1 MLYQFTCL
9 PFGLSPS
16 ARLFTKTLKPVI
28 AFLRS
33 MGIRLLI
40 FSDNILITAD
50 SPERAAEHT
59 EIVIRVLESLG
70 FVIKKKTSI
79 LKPTQTI
86 LFLGFIVNSIKMLLL
101 LPEEKLQKLKSS
113 ALSLLENVPTAR
125 EVLSFLGQCQ
135 AVLPALQMAFRAI
148 QRDLIQVIS
157 PQGDKV
163 NYKKTISLSEG
174 AIKDLLWWTQG
185 PAQANGSVIIPP
197 KVDSVIFSDA
207 SKIGWGAHLLEI
219 SIGGRWKELE
229 ALDYINYLELEAA
242 YLALR
247 AFLPLIK
254 GNHVQFGLNN
264 RTAVAYINRLGGTR
278 SQHLTA
284 LALDIWCYALDRN
297 MVISAI
303 HVPGKR
309 NCIAD
314 GKSRIFHDS
323 IEWMLDHNLFKQ
335 VTKHLGLPLVD
346 LSASR
351 VNHQTPKFVSWRPE
365 PGAIATDAF
374 NIP

>member
-1 MLYQFTCL
+1 MSCRAHRNSDK
-9 PFGLSPS
+9 GLGVSRLRDKEEANLEANPDYPVSRFHCKFDKDAPS
-16 ARLFTKTLKPVI
+16 IARTKTAK
-28 AFLRS
+28 
-33 MGIRLLI
+33 
-40 FSDNILITAD
+40 
-50 SPERAAEHT
+50 
-59 EIVIRVLESLG
+59 
-70 FVIKKKTSI
+70 IKAT
-79 LKPTQTI
+79 
-86 LFLGFIVNSIKMLLL
+86 
-101 LPEEKLQKLKSS
+101 

-135 AVLPALQMAFRAI
+135 AVLPALQMAPLHFRAI

-157 PQGDKV
+157 PQGDKI

-185 PAQANGSVIIPP
+185 PAQANGRVIIPQ

-207 SKIGWGAHLLEI
+207 SKIGWRAHILEI
-219 SIGGRWKELE
+219 SKGGRWKELE
-229 ALDYINYLELEAA
+229 ALGHINYLELEAA

-254 GNHVQFGLNN
+254 GNHVQFGLDNH
-264 RTAVAYINRLGGTR
+264 TAVVYINRLGGTR

-303 HVPGKR
+303 HVPGKW

-314 GKSRIFHDS
+314 GKSRIFHNS
-323 IEWMLDHNLFKQ
+323 IECILDHNLFKQ
-335 VTKHLGLPLVD
+335 VTKHLGLPVVD
-346 LSASR
+346 LFASQ
-351 VNHQTPKFVSWRPE
+351 VNHQMPEFVSWRPE
-365 PGAIATDAF
+365 PGAIATDASISPGTF
-374 NIP
+374 H